1 MNRRKDG
8 YAMVVLVAREI
19 GQEPEANELTVTLAV
34 ASLHRYGMVPYHTTT
49 TTTTIPYHHKRVY
62 VPWIDDRRKKIS
74 LFLIYTHV
82 NKNKP
87 IFTSFRI

>member
-34 ASLHRYGMVPYHTTT
+34 ASLHRYGMVPYHYYHHHH
-49 TTTTIPYHHKRVY
+49 TIP
-62 VPWIDDRRKKIS
+62 P
-74 LFLIYTHV
+74 
-82 NKNKP
+82 
-87 IFTSFRI
+87 